1 VTSGGGDEA
10 PIAEFMNHFMI
21 TTGIT
26 SVGSVWATMGAMKND
41 EFSPEIVEKAD
52 ALGRKLV
59 RDWQDRVSPPDI
71 EQSKTRFMERM
82 RQLMLYRKNE
92 WPFDMNTGKKCL
104 EYKQ

>member
-1 VTSGGGDEA
+1 MTSGGGDEA

-26 SVGSVWATMGAMKND
+26 PVGSVWATMGAMKND

-59 RDWQDRVSPPDI
+59 RDWQDRVSPPYRT
-71 EQSKTRFMERM
+71 EQGSVHGKDAPIDALSEKRM
-82 RQLMLYRKNE
+82 AL
-92 WPFDMNTGKKCL
+92 
-104 EYKQ
+104 